1 MANYE
6 HREWVER
13 YAEDQDLFFT
23 NYAKA
28 HVAIS
33 EKGHD
38 NLMCEMSATPV
49 NGGYQEPSKVQM
61 FYALVRGDKRIEK
74 PVEIEDVEPILEID
88 DGHH

>member
-1 MANYE
+1 
-6 HREWVER
+6 
-13 YAEDQDLFFT
+13 
-23 NYAKA
+23 
-28 HVAIS
+28 
-33 EKGHD
+33 
-38 NLMCEMSATPV
+38 MCEMSATPV